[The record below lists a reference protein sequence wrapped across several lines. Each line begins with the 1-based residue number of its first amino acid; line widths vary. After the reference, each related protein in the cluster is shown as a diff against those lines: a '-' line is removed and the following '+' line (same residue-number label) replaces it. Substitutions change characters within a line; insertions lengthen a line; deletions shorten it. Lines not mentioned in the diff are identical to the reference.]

1 MQRYFINQNADSHQR
16 FFITNEEDIHHIKN
30 VMRNTVGNK
39 IIINFNDK
47 KVFISEITNINSNQI
62 EVLPINQLDI
72 DTELPVD
79 VTICSGLIKADK
91 YEWLLQKVQN

>member
-1 MQRYFINQNADSHQR
+1 MI
-16 FFITNEEDIHHIKN
+16 
-30 VMRNTVGNK
+30 
-39 IIINFNDK
+39 
-47 KVFISEITNINSNQI
+47 KVFITEITHISSNQI

-91 YEWLLQKVQN
+91 YEWLLQKVQNWVPIILFQWVWIDL

>member
-1 MQRYFINQNADSHQR
+1 
-16 FFITNEEDIHHIKN
+16 
-30 VMRNTVGNK
+30 MRNTIGNK

-47 KVFISEITNINSNQI
+47 KVFITEITHISSNQI

-91 YEWLLQKVQN
+91 YEWLLQKSTELGANHFI